1 MPSILSKH
9 VDNCANIIATKLGI
23 PKHMVSQ
30 AVLVSMIVVYYGKII
45 HPKLTNLISSKT
57 PSPKKEILSK
67 SIGNG
72 QDKKNEED
80 KQKLKVELDKNENA
94 LKNPAVNRIF
104 LLQLQKLI
112 KVMVPKIWSRE
123 SFILFSHTLTLV
135 ARTFLSIYVAM
146 LEGRMVKY
154 IVRRDVPNFSL
165 MLLRWLLVALPA
177 TFINSMIRFLES
189 HLAMRFRT
197 RLVRY
202 AYKLYFQNQT
212 YYRVSNLDGRID
224 NADHCLTDDITTFTS
239 SVAHLYSHLTKPI
252 LDLILITISLYN
264 IGKGMGASTVP
275 GPLLAGTV
283 IFLTGQI
290 LKAVSPK
297 FGKLVAEEANRKGY
311 LRYIHS
317 RIIANAEEIAF
328 YNGYKVELNHLSKAY
343 QAVTDQMTLIFSQ
356 RLWYIMLEQFLMK
369 YVWSGTG
376 MVMVSIPIIFG
387 NKVNT
392 REKDGGVSE
401 RTQYFTTAKNML
413 VSGADAVERLM
424 TSYKEVVELAGYTSR
439 VGNMLEVFEEVG
451 QGQYRKPAINGD
463 TSWGQRQWT
472 SLRLKVENGIP
483 VPVGVLSECSNG
495 VIVLDDVPIVTPNFD
510 VVVTS
515 LSLQVDKGMHLLIT
529 GPNGCGKSS
538 LFRILSGLWPIYRGT
553 LQKPPTEQM
562 FYIPQRPYMSIGSLR
577 DQVIYPD
584 SLEDMKQKKITDA
597 DLNVILKIVNLDNI
611 VRREGGWDATSD
623 WKDVLSGGEKQ
634 RMGMARLFYHKP
646 QFALLDECTSAV
658 SIDVESQIYLAAKD
672 AGITLLTI
680 THRPSL
686 WKFHTHLLQFDGEGK
701 WAVEPLN
708 SETRLTLKEE
718 KQRLESQLSGIPRM
732 QDRLQE
738 LCDLLGEDS
747 VVAMHSNSSATKEL
761 VTKET
766 DTNPSQ

>member
-275 GPLLAGTV
+275 GIHITFSPTV
-283 IFLTGQI
+283 CFNQFILISKFLWM
-290 LKAVSPK
+290 
-297 FGKLVAEEANRKGY
+297 N
-311 LRYIHS
+311 
-317 RIIANAEEIAF
+317 
-328 YNGYKVELNHLSKAY
+328 YKVCSFKNEIRMN
-343 QAVTDQMTLIFSQ
+343 LI
-356 RLWYIMLEQFLMK
+356 
-369 YVWSGTG
+369 
-376 MVMVSIPIIFG
+376 
-387 NKVNT
+387 
-392 REKDGGVSE
+392 
-401 RTQYFTTAKNML
+401 
-413 VSGADAVERLM
+413 
-424 TSYKEVVELAGYTSR
+424 
-439 VGNMLEVFEEVG
+439 
-451 QGQYRKPAINGD
+451 
-463 TSWGQRQWT
+463 
-472 SLRLKVENGIP
+472 
-483 VPVGVLSECSNG
+483 
-495 VIVLDDVPIVTPNFD
+495 
-510 VVVTS
+510 
-515 LSLQVDKGMHLLIT
+515 
-529 GPNGCGKSS
+529 
-538 LFRILSGLWPIYRGT
+538 
-553 LQKPPTEQM
+553 
-562 FYIPQRPYMSIGSLR
+562 
-577 DQVIYPD
+577 
-584 SLEDMKQKKITDA
+584 
-597 DLNVILKIVNLDNI
+597 
-611 VRREGGWDATSD
+611 
-623 WKDVLSGGEKQ
+623 
-634 RMGMARLFYHKP
+634 
-646 QFALLDECTSAV
+646 
-658 SIDVESQIYLAAKD
+658 
-672 AGITLLTI
+672 
-680 THRPSL
+680 
-686 WKFHTHLLQFDGEGK
+686 
-701 WAVEPLN
+701 
-708 SETRLTLKEE
+708 
-718 KQRLESQLSGIPRM
+718 
-732 QDRLQE
+732 
-738 LCDLLGEDS
+738 
-747 VVAMHSNSSATKEL
+747 VA
-761 VTKET
+761 
-766 DTNPSQ
+766 